1 MSPPLGSREAP
12 ELTPELAERPAP
24 AVTPADRPRTAD
36 RIAELPHDR
45 PAAMLSDAP
54 GASGQ
59 AFAVDDA
66 HTADVLTAD
75 LRGDTQPKAPEAAS
89 LPDGTPHAD
98 PRLAARGWQVRNG
111 AYVRRPTASRETE
124 AG

>member
-1 MSPPLGSREAP
+1 MSRPHGPREVP
-12 ELTPELAERPAP
+12 TLTRDLAELPAR
-24 AVTPADRPRTAD
+24 AVTPADRARTAD
-36 RIAELPHDR
+36 RIAGLQHDLS
-45 PAAMLSDAP
+45 AAMLSDAP
-54 GASGQ
+54 GTSGQ
-59 AFAVDDA
+59 AFAVEDA
-66 HTADVLTAD
+66 HTAGVLTPD

-111 AYVRRPTASRETE
+111 VYVRRPAASRETE